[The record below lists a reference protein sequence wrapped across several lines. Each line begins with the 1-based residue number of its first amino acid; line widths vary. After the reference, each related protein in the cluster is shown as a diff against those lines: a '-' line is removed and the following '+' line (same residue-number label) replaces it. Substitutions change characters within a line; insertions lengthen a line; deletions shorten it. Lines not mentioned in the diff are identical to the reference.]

1 MQTSPQVVP
10 NRKKRHKPDNE
21 QERTSRIPSNFRD
34 GPSRMF
40 RKWDQIMESVPR
52 LILLDQE
59 GTWWTPYSNKGGY
72 GYERRNSRR
81 LDSKKAVNLN
91 GEEKDPE
98 LDSRAI
104 MTSTQDGMNNPSSSL
119 MSLP

>member
-1 MQTSPQVVP
+1 MS
-10 NRKKRHKPDNE
+10 RKELLEFHRFSEMDLL
-21 QERTSRIPSNFRD
+21 ERSE
-34 GPSRMF
+34 
-40 RKWDQIMESVPR
+40 KWDQIKESVPR

-72 GYERRNSRR
+72 GYERRKSRR
-81 LDSKKAVNLN
+81 LDSKKVVNLN

-104 MTSTQDGMNNPSSSL
+104 MTSTQDGMNNPSASL
-119 MSLP
+119 MSQPQDVYHER